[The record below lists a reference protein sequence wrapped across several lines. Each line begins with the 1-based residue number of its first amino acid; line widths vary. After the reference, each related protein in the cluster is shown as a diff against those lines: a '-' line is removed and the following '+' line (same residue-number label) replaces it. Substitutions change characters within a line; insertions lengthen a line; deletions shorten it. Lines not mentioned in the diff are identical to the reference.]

1 MKVSGVGKDFLRCDC
16 MLVEGRKQDEQE
28 EFIKLYLNK
37 DKHKNISNCII
48 NQPFILA
55 ALRSQGFLSQ
65 LFMDMLGRLKT
76 LLLQLSSFNHHP

>member
-16 MLVEGRKQDEQE
+16 MLVEGRKQDE

-37 DKHKNISNCII
+37 DKHKDISNCII

-55 ALRSQGFLSQ
+55 ALSSQGFLSQ
-65 LFMDMLGRLKT
+65 LFMDMLGKLGG
-76 LLLQLSSFNHHP
+76 